1 MREAI
6 TEPAR
11 ILSLKT
17 NMEVIIMAY
26 KERTKSKLLK
36 TYEVLSS
43 RMDLESEDYNY
54 YLELQKEYEGK
65 KQFDELIEKFNTAE
79 PTEQE

>member
-1 MREAI
+1 
-6 TEPAR
+6 
-11 ILSLKT
+11 
-17 NMEVIIMAY
+17 MEVIIMAY
-26 KERTKSKLLK
+26 KERTKSRLLK

-43 RMDLESEDYNY
+43 RMDLESKDYDY

-79 PTEQE
+79 PAEQE

>member
-1 MREAI
+1 
-6 TEPAR
+6 
-11 ILSLKT
+11 
-17 NMEVIIMAY
+17 MAY

>member
-1 MREAI
+1 
-6 TEPAR
+6 
-11 ILSLKT
+11 
-17 NMEVIIMAY
+17 MAY

-43 RMDLESEDYNY
+43 RMDLESEDYDY

-65 KQFDELIEKFNTAE
+65 KKFDELVEKFNTAE
-79 PTEQE
+79 QE